1 MQKTKN
7 KYKTQNF
14 MLVAFSVLIIALACL
29 GVTGAWFTANKQGQI
44 KGQTPKI
51 SIATMLGSENKKTY
65 TISTATAGVFDASG
79 KNENNKLTIV
89 YSANIQTYVR
99 VKVACSWVNGGDSDT
114 NIFDVVRFNLGDS
127 SNWITK
133 NGASTD
139 NQKIQSGWL
148 YYKAKLSAVETE
160 TPQALEVID
169 SINISEAY
177 ANGEVRI
184 QIYAEIVQGNDL
196 GLKKF
201 GDPPSALGTVE

>member
-29 GVTGAWFTANKQGQI
+29 GVTSAWFTANKQGEV

-51 SIATMLGSENKKTY
+51 SMATMLGGANTSTY
-65 TISTATAGVFDASG
+65 TISTATAGAFDAGG
-79 KNENNKLTIV
+79 KNGDSKLTIV
-89 YSANIQTYVR
+89 YSSNIQTYVR
-99 VKVACSWVNGGDSDT
+99 VKIACSWVNDGASDK
-114 NIFDVVRFNLGDS
+114 NIFDVVRFNLGEP
-127 SNWITK
+127 SNWITT
-133 NGASTD
+133 NWATTD

-148 YYKAKLSAVETE
+148 YYKAKLSAIETE

-184 QIYAEIVQGNDL
+184 QVYAEIVQGNDF
-196 GLKKF
+196 GLAKF
-201 GDPPSALGTVE
+201 GNPPSDIEK